1 MKIHYKMIN
10 KLISLVLCLG
20 LSAAAVTGC
29 GSAAVRE
36 TTAESTIAVETTES
50 ETSSETTPATVPEKW
65 FTYKTKV
72 YSSFHERVFGKQM
85 CDAWYSL
92 VDAVMAGEDSFSC
105 PNGHIYLWTMAEFP
119 KVCFPVIGEIVKP
132 KDHYDLAS
140 INGTA
145 EFDYKVSKEEA
156 AKKIA
161 EFEELAED
169 IINEVIRPE
178 YTDFEKALA
187 LYSYFTHTYTY
198 DYDTFRK
205 VESNE
210 AVNYTSSY
218 RLLTTKTGICC
229 EIAEAYS
236 YLLLQVGV
244 DAATVINAKHEWSII
259 KLNDKNYH
267 IDPTFGLSDW
277 DNLSYFLM
285 NDEQRIYTDLYND
298 KTFQYVAY
306 YDPEVPPDFSASDDT
321 YKVLWD
327 YHMTY
332 FDPTEKKIECWKY
345 KEDGTENFTYDY
357 SGSV

>member
-1 MKIHYKMIN
+1 MR
-10 KLISLVLCLG
+10 LIKRVFSLVLCFVI
-20 LSAAAVTGC
+20 AAVSVTGC
-29 GSAAVRE
+29 SSVVAE
-36 TTAESTIAVETTES
+36 ESTTVTTTSVETTVP
-50 ETSSETTPATVPEKW
+50 ETSETTEQTTTAGPW
-65 FTYKTKV
+65 FTVQPKV

-92 VDAVMAGEDSFSC
+92 VDAVMAGEDSFRC

-259 KLNDKNYH
+259 KLNDKYYH

-332 FDPTEKKIECWKY
+332 FDPTEKKIECWRY

-357 SGSV
+357 SGH